1 MLRFEAALAN
11 AQAKHGIIPAEA
23 APPIGSNC
31 IAGKI
36 NMEDLISDSA
46 MEGNIAIPLI
56 RQLTQL
62 VRSVSPKAAG
72 FVHFGATS
80 QDLIDSA
87 AMIQIKKAAEFMM
100 YDLDRLVNRL
110 VSITKTHRA
119 TLMVGR
125 SFMQHA
131 RPITFGFKTAG
142 WLGPMVR
149 SKFDMQEMIREDF
162 VLQFGG
168 AVGTLSAMNEKG
180 ILLSKSIAE
189 SLGLKNPQRPWH
201 TQRDRLASIGA
212 TFGILAGN
220 IAKIA
225 KDISLLS
232 QTEIA
237 ELTESSQL
245 GRGGSS
251 TMPQKSNPVGCICIL
266 ANTIRIPALV
276 STLFST
282 MSQDHERATGE
293 WHAEWQTLTDIV
305 QLTAGALNKAAEL
318 LDGLEINSGQ
328 MLHNLELTRGLIYA
342 ENISLALVQFLGRL
356 EAHELIAGACREA
369 KSGKAHLKEICMNH
383 PVISKWL
390 KKGEIENLFDP
401 AHSLGHSDEFI
412 DSVLNQIHRFHGM
425 NGEI

>member
-1 MLRFEAALAN
+1 MPYLYDRIFYSERVNAIFSNEGVIDAMLRFEAALAA
-11 AQAKHGIIPAEA
+11 AQAKHGIIPSEA
-23 APPIGSNC
+23 ADVIEANC
-31 IAGKI
+31 NVGKI
-36 NMEDLISDSA
+36 NIEKLIADSVLG
-46 MEGNIAIPLI
+46 GNLAIPLVS
-56 RQLTQL
+56 QLTQW
-62 VRSVSPKAAG
+62 VRSESPQAAAY
-72 FVHFGATS
+72 VHFGATS

-87 AMIQIKKAAEFMM
+87 AMIQIKKAAKFMM
-100 YDLDRLVNRL
+100 DDLNRLVDRLVS
-110 VSITKTHRA
+110 VTKTHRA

-142 WLGPMVR
+142 WLGPLVR
-149 SKFDMQEMIREDF
+149 SRFDLQEMIKEDF

-180 ILLSKSIAE
+180 LPISKSISE
-189 SLGLKNPQRPWH
+189 SLGLKNPPRPWH

-212 TFGILAGN
+212 IFGILAGN

-237 ELTESSQL
+237 ELIETSQP

-293 WHAEWQTLTDIV
+293 WHAEWQPLTDIV
-305 QLTAGALNKAAEL
+305 QLTAGAVNKAVEL
-318 LDGLEINSGQ
+318 LDGLEINSRQ
-328 MLHNLELTRGLIYA
+328 MLHNLELTRGLIYS
-342 ENISLALVQFLGRL
+342 ENISLALVPFMGRS
-356 EAHELIAGACREA
+356 EAHELIAGACRGSQIWQSTPERNLYESSCDF
-369 KSGKAHLKEICMNH
+369 KM
-383 PVISKWL
+383 V
-390 KKGEIENLFDP
+390 KKRRDRKPL
-401 AHSLGHSDEFI
+401 
-412 DSVLNQIHRFHGM
+412 
-425 NGEI
+425 